1 MMCAMDNLFSAN
13 LSANA
18 PLAERM
24 RPKTLAEVIGQD
36 HLQEPLRTI
45 LSAEGMLSFVLWGP
59 PGTGKTTLARIFAA
73 EKNAH
78 FEPLS
83 AVSDGVKRI
92 REVAEAARRALELQQ
107 KQTIIFLDEIHALNK
122 SQQDVLLPHLESG
135 TFYLIG
141 ATTENPSF
149 SLNAA
154 LLSRVRVFLLRQL
167 DETAL
172 RTILAKAA
180 EITAVEV
187 TPEAEASLLQFANGD
202 ARTMLTLLEAAS
214 LAERKITAEILEQ
227 IATEKAI
234 RYDRASDEHY
244 WTISAFIK
252 SMRASDP
259 DAAVYYLARMLEGG
273 EDPRFIARRML
284 IFASEDVGL
293 ADTQALPLAAAAFAA
308 AEKLG
313 MPEVRIPLVH
323 VAVYLSNCAKNNASY
338 RAIDAALAEVRSSGN
353 LPIPLHLR
361 NPTTDF
367 LKGLGFGK
375 GYKYPHDGERNAENL
390 PQQLQ
395 GKRFFIDE

>member
-1 MMCAMDNLFSAN
+1 MDSLFSAN
-13 LSANA
+13 LSAAA

-24 RPKTLAEVIGQD
+24 RPRTLVDVIGQD

-45 LSAEGMLSFVLWGP
+45 LDSEGMISFVFWGP
-59 PGTGKTTLARIFAA
+59 PGTGKTTLARIFAE
-73 EKNAH
+73 EKKAI
-78 FEPLS
+78 FQPLS

-92 REVAEAARRALELQQ
+92 REVAEEARRSLELNQQ
-107 KQTIIFLDEIHALNK
+107 KTIIFIDEIHALNK
-122 SQQDVLLPHLESG
+122 SQQDVLLPHLENG

-154 LLSRVRVFLLRQL
+154 LLSRVRVFLLKAL

-172 RTILAKAA
+172 RRILAKAIA
-180 EITAVEV
+180 MTKADA
-187 TPEAEASLLQFANGD
+187 TTEAEEFLFQFANGD
-202 ARTMLTLLEAAS
+202 ARTMLNLLEEAVFSNAKVDVT
-214 LAERKITAEILEQ
+214 ELEK
-227 IATEKAI
+227 IATEKTI

-284 IFASEDVGL
+284 IFASEDVGI
-293 ADTQALPLAAAAFAA
+293 ADAQALPIAAAAYTS
-308 AEKLG
+308 AEKIG
-313 MPEVRIPLVH
+313 MPEVRIILSHAV
-323 VAVYLSNCAKNNASY
+323 VYLANAPKNNRTY
-338 RAIDAALAEVRSSGN
+338 QAINTALAEVKDSGN

-361 NPTTDF
+361 NPATTF
-367 LKGLGFGK
+367 LKDLGFGK
-375 GYKYPHDGERNAENL
+375 GYKYPHDGERNKVNL
-390 PQQLQ
+390 PEAI
-395 GKRFFIDE
+395 KNKCFFIAE